1 MDKRDERTWVVIEL
15 SRAGE
20 QHAEAGLLVPS
31 LREALSVGP
40 DYPIFV
46 PSVIFERDGNRTTI
60 HLMEGY
66 VFVAAGLTETAY
78 FNLERSCSY
87 VRQVLSIDSP
97 SGIRTLSTIPDSAV
111 REMRRQLQEHV
122 ATDLEVGMQVL
133 VTQGLYEGLEAEIKA
148 IEGDQATVLFV
159 LRSIEII
166 DAVPKVFLDP
176 LDREGAEA

>member
-1 MDKRDERTWVVIEL
+1 VVIEL

-20 QHAEAGLLVPS
+20 QQAEAGLLVPS

-40 DYPIFV
+40 DHPIFV
-46 PSVIFERDGNRTTI
+46 PSVIFERGGNRTTI

-66 VFVAAGLTETAY
+66 VFVATGLTETAY
-78 FNLERSCSY
+78 FNLERNCPY
-87 VRQVLSIDSP
+87 VKQVLSTDSP
-97 SGIRTLSTIPDSAV
+97 SGIRTLSTIQDSDV
-111 REMRRQLQEHV
+111 CDMRRQLREHV
-122 ATDLEVGMQVL
+122 ATDLEVGMRVL

-148 IEGDQATVLFV
+148 IEGDEATVLFV

-176 LDREGAEA
+176 MDQDGGAEA